1 MDANK
6 CEVVSYSLSGVLGAR
21 NKSCVHPPASA
32 LPPAGKRCA
41 NPILDLI
48 PLISLF
54 LTPARLFTYFFVYSF
69 RSMDFDT
76 HILLCGQ
83 KERKEENRCRRDVE
97 LIQMY
102 ELSIIQK

>member
-1 MDANK
+1 M

-21 NKSCVHPPASA
+21 NKSGVHPPASA

-54 LTPARLFTYFFVYSF
+54 LHQLVYLCISLFIAFAIWISILISF
-69 RSMDFDT
+69 SVDKK
-76 HILLCGQ
+76 
-83 KERKEENRCRRDVE
+83 KEKRKTDVE
-97 LIQMY
+97 
-102 ELSIIQK
+102 ET

>member
-1 MDANK
+1 M

-21 NKSCVHPPASA
+21 NKSCVHPPA
-32 LPPAGKRCA
+32 GKRCA

-48 PLISLF
+48 SLIFLF
-54 LTPARLFTYFFVYSF
+54 LTPACLFTYFFVYSF
-69 RSMDFDT
+69 RNMDFDT

-97 LIQMY
+97 LI
-102 ELSIIQK
+102 